1 MSWSVLIY
9 SCWTI
14 RFWGSSSFG
23 DGLVDLSRH
32 LHGAAQLLL
41 AITGAGLQLG
51 AELVDSEQVVQVSEH
66 SEDIIY
72 RLTLGAGEASVAA
85 HHVGHLL
92 AGVNLPMFH
101 LSLDVDGSVKRSLV
115 SLVQSDLHLMD
126 VSLVLLQ
133 RGLHVAL
140 VLADTSTGPWLEDVK
155 HPVVRILDICEGL
168 EKIGGVGEDPP
179 PPPLG

>member
-9 SCWTI
+9 SCWTS

-72 RLTLGAGEASVAA
+72 RLTLGVGEASVAA

-126 VSLVLLQ
+126 VSLVLPQ
-133 RGLHVAL
+133 RGLHVAH
-140 VLADTSTGPWLEDVK
+140 VLAETSTGPWLEDVK
-155 HPVVRILDICEGL
+155 HTVVRILDICEGL
-168 EKIGGVGEDPP
+168 EKIGSVGEDPP

>member
-14 RFWGSSSFG
+14 RFWGSPSFG

-72 RLTLGAGEASVAA
+72 RLTLGVGEASVAA

-101 LSLDVDGSVKRSLV
+101 LSLGDCMV
-115 SLVQSDLHLMD
+115 HM
-126 VSLVLLQ
+126 
-133 RGLHVAL
+133 
-140 VLADTSTGPWLEDVK
+140 
-155 HPVVRILDICEGL
+155 
-168 EKIGGVGEDPP
+168 
-179 PPPLG
+179 

>member
-51 AELVDSEQVVQVSEH
+51 AELVDSEQVVQAWMAAS
-66 SEDIIY
+66 
-72 RLTLGAGEASVAA
+72 RGA
-85 HHVGHLL
+85 L
-92 AGVNLPMFH
+92 
-101 LSLDVDGSVKRSLV
+101 
-115 SLVQSDLHLMD
+115 
-126 VSLVLLQ
+126 
-133 RGLHVAL
+133 
-140 VLADTSTGPWLEDVK
+140 
-155 HPVVRILDICEGL
+155 
-168 EKIGGVGEDPP
+168 
-179 PPPLG
+179 

>member
-1 MSWSVLIY
+1 MSWFVLFY

-14 RFWGSSSFG
+14 RFWGSLSFG
-23 DGLVDLSRH
+23 DGLVDPSRH

-51 AELVDSEQVVQVSEH
+51 AELVGSEQVVQVSVH
-66 SEDIIY
+66 PEDVVH
-72 RLTLGAGEASVAA
+72 RLTLGVGEASVAA

-92 AGVNLPMFH
+92 AGVNLPLLH
-101 LSLDVDGSVKRSLV
+101 LSLDVDGNVKRSLV
-115 SLVQSDLHLMD
+115 SLVQSDLYLMD
-126 VSLVLLQ
+126 VSLVLPQ

-140 VLADTSTGPWLEDVK
+140 VLADTGPWLEDVK

-168 EKIGGVGEDPP
+168 EKIGSVGEDPP

>member
-1 MSWSVLIY
+1 MHPE
-9 SCWTI
+9 
-14 RFWGSSSFG
+14 
-23 DGLVDLSRH
+23 D
-32 LHGAAQLLL
+32 
-41 AITGAGLQLG
+41 
-51 AELVDSEQVVQVSEH
+51 VVH
-66 SEDIIY
+66 
-72 RLTLGAGEASVAA
+72 RLTLGVGEASVAA

-92 AGVNLPMFH
+92 AGVNQPLLH

-126 VSLVLLQ
+126 VSLVLPQ

-168 EKIGGVGEDPP
+168 EKIGSVGEDPP

>member
-1 MSWSVLIY
+1 MSWFILFY

-14 RFWGSSSFG
+14 RFWGSLSFG
-23 DGLVDLSRH
+23 DGLVDFSRH

-51 AELVDSEQVVQVSEH
+51 AELVGSEQVVQVSVH
-66 SEDIIY
+66 PEDVVH
-72 RLTLGAGEASVAA
+72 RLTLGVGEASVAA

-92 AGVNLPMFH
+92 AGVNQPLLH

-115 SLVQSDLHLMD
+115 GLVQSDLHLMD

-133 RGLHVAL
+133 QGLHAAL
-140 VLADTSTGPWLEDVK
+140 VLADTSAGLWLEDVK
-155 HPVVRILDICEGL
+155 HPVVRIIDICEGL
-168 EKIGGVGEDPP
+168 EKIGSVGEDPP